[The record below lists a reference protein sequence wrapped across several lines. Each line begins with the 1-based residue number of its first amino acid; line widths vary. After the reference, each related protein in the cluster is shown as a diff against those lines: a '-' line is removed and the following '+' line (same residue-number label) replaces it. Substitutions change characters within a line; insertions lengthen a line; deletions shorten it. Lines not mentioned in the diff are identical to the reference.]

1 MNRLSVVLR
10 TFALASLCSLL
21 INIELLYLKN
31 TDIAALFCS
40 ILYNVD
46 VYLEEKKLFLVL
58 NVLFALIF
66 SCYLCNKTIV
76 DYYTIYIFHRIKSKK
91 IFFLKR
97 IFSIIGRQAVF
108 GAGYCITLLLL
119 CGISCNELPDM
130 ECIGYL
136 IKYIIAITYSGT
148 FFGIICCTLSVF
160 FDSRNAVLATMIFM
174 LLLSFISMMFS
185 NFLSSA
191 KVLLILNPITTITII
206 SENLLAEYFKDCLI
220 IMSVLFLETI
230 IAIVICK
237 RKELS

>member
-10 TFALASLCSLL
+10 TFASASLCSLL

-76 DYYTIYIFHRIKSKK
+76 DYYTIYTFHRIKSKN

-119 CGISCNELPDM
+119 CGISCSELPGM

-136 IKYIIAITYSGT
+136 IKYIVALTYSGT

-191 KVLLILNPITTITII
+191 KILLILNPITAITII

-220 IMSVLFLETI
+220 IMFVLFLETI